1 MEETTTETLAA
12 KRQALEAQLAQIT
25 ATPADLGNISFGKRV
40 GEGTSLAVERL
51 SQIAAHDR
59 LQATLADV
67 IRAQEKLADATYG
80 SCDRCGADI
89 GEGRLD
95 AMPWATTCMACS
107 FGGRRFERRDSRRSE
122 RHRLGQQTGTGLSA

>member
-1 MEETTTETLAA
+1 MDEITAATLAA
-12 KRQALEAQLAQIT
+12 KRQALEAQLAEIT
-25 ATPADLGNISFGKRV
+25 AAPADLGSISFGKRV

-67 IRAQEKLADATYG
+67 IRAQEKLADGTYG
-80 SCDRCGADI
+80 SCDECGADI
-89 GEGRLD
+89 GEGRLE

-107 FGGRRFERRDSRRSE
+107 SGPALRTRR
-122 RHRLGQQTGTGLSA
+122 